1 MNGIMFHLIIVKGE
15 YAKDVFIKLTEQR
28 EEREIQLAAGAKR
41 ESEEKKS

>member
-1 MNGIMFHLIIVKGE
+1 MLELKSGE
-15 YAKDVFIKLTEQR
+15 LTLEDVFIKLTEQR